1 VAYRGDRE
9 YGTIVEVTSHLLGS
23 ELTVVASAGSTALS
37 LDDAVDF
44 STDGRTLQ
52 LGVTPPRELD
62 RIVLGA
68 NHETTW

>member
-1 VAYRGDRE
+1 MAYRGDRE
-9 YGTIVEVTSHLLGS
+9 YGAIVEVTSHLLGS

-37 LDDAVDF
+37 LEDAVDF
-44 STDGRTLQ
+44 STTAERCSWCDT
-52 LGVTPPRELD
+52 TAKLD